1 MIKRFLII
9 TFFFL
14 SSFRHQHIYP
24 LLRTRW
30 TWELHQLRF
39 LFSIFEEQNSCY
51 ASDSILCG
59 YVGTVISVKLEACNF
74 SSILFRQLINGRG
87 YHPVWTTPWCN
98 GVSLA
103 MTMLFQLESVTA
115 RTAKQGQPLTT
126 TQMLALWKKKIINST
141 QER

>member
-1 MIKRFLII
+1 MGSELQWMAEGTTEKRRRTEDFPPSGIYTI
-9 TFFFL
+9 
-14 SSFRHQHIYP
+14 FRHQHIYP

-115 RTAKQGQPLTT
+115 RTAK
-126 TQMLALWKKKIINST
+126 
-141 QER
+141 